1 LGNLEDGVGSEAE
14 GVDGDALIGGI
25 HEVHEAHLARELHC
39 EGTRRSGSES
49 GEVSDGTT
57 LRDPIIV
64 ATLLVVPMLLL
75 QGSDVGEPWRTVADV
90 ADWLIW
96 LMFAAEV
103 ADLDLC
109 AHAQRERVE

>member
-1 LGNLEDGVGSEAE
+1 
-14 GVDGDALIGGI
+14 
-25 HEVHEAHLARELHC
+25 
-39 EGTRRSGSES
+39 
-49 GEVSDGTT
+49 
-57 LRDPIIV
+57 
-64 ATLLVVPMLLL
+64 MLLL
-75 QGSDVGEPWRTVADV
+75 QGSDVGEVWRTVADV

>member
-1 LGNLEDGVGSEAE
+1 MKRISRG
-14 GVDGDALIGGI
+14 
-25 HEVHEAHLARELHC
+25 ELHAK
-39 EGTRRSGSES
+39 EPVGLDPES

-57 LRDPIIV
+57 LRDPD
-64 ATLLVVPMLLL
+64 PSSRRFSSCRCCCFR
-75 QGSDVGEPWRTVADV
+75 GSDVGEVWRTVADV
-90 ADWLIW
+90 ADWLIG